1 MTAVISH
8 THISS
13 VTNVYI
19 YIYIYKHLARACLRV
34 YGFPV
39 GAHVTVK
46 SSMCLPAGSAV
57 YLQVVLVLKKL
68 AGLIVCFFT
77 CLWPSPGAEKGEGTR
92 KRKIQI
98 DGGREERREG
108 GSEKGR
114 EGEREGGR

>member
-77 CLWPSPGAEKGEGTR
+77 CLWPSPWAAR
-92 KRKIQI
+92 AAAM
-98 DGGREERREG
+98 
-108 GSEKGR
+108 GSVCMPR
-114 EGEREGGR
+114 PAAFDTASMSYSMVVLVRCAL